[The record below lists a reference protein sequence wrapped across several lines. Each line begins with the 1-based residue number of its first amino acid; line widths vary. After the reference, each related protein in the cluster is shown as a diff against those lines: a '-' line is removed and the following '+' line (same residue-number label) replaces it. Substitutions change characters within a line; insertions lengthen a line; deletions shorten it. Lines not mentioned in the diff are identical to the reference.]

1 MNAGGDPMNHGMNRR
16 EFLHWSAAAFV
27 AMHAPLLSAESAPPA
42 PVSAQVQI
50 RHVKLHACDLAG
62 QAKFYR
68 EVLKLPV
75 ETGDGFVRVTAGT
88 SVIEFVPAAAGTQP
102 FYHFAFTI
110 PENKL
115 NEAMAW
121 LEPRCPISN
130 IRNTKDKIMVFKSW
144 RAESFYFD
152 DPEGNILEFIV
163 HHDLANGSSEAF
175 SEKHILWECE
185 IGLVVPEVPA
195 AEQEI
200 EKALGLRYYID
211 HFPNF
216 SGIGDI
222 RGQLIVV
229 QKSRVWLPTL
239 DVHADVFPTEV
250 TLGGAKA
257 GTLAPGGLPYRVT
270 IS

>member
-1 MNAGGDPMNHGMNRR
+1 MIHGMNRR
-16 EFLHWSAAAFV
+16 EFLQWSASAFV
-27 AMHAPLLSAESAPPA
+27 AMHAPLLAAQSAPAAGVP
-42 PVSAQVQI
+42 AQVQI
-50 RHVKLHACDLAG
+50 RHVKLHARDLAG
-62 QAKFYR
+62 QANFYS
-68 EVLKLPV
+68 EVLRLPV
-75 ETGDGFVRVTAGT
+75 ATGDGFVRVTAGT
-88 SVIEFVPAAAGTQP
+88 SVIEFVPAAAGTRP

-115 NEAMAW
+115 NDAMAW

-130 IRNTKDKIMVFKSW
+130 IRNTHDKIMVFKSW

-163 HHDLANGSSEAF
+163 HHDLANGTSEAF
-175 SEKHILWECE
+175 SEKHILWESE
-185 IGLVVPEVPA
+185 IGLVVPDVPA
-195 AEQEI
+195 AEQEL

-211 HFPNF
+211 HSPNF
-216 SGIGDI
+216 SPIGDA
-222 RGQLIVV
+222 RGLLIVV

-250 TLGGAKA
+250 ELGGGKA
-257 GTLAPGGLPYRVT
+257 GLLAPSGLPYRVT